1 MAINFSEM
9 IALTPEVVEC

>member
-9 IALTPEVVEC
+9 IALTPEVVES